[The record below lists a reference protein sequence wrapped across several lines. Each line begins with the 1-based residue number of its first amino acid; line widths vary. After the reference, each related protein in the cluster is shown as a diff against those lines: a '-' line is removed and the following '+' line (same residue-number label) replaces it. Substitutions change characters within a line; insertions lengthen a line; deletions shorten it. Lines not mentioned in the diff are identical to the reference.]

1 MTLKSTAS
9 ARDHTDEEFWT
20 AFWAT
25 KRAMQEAAD
34 AAYRRHGMRDG
45 QQFILRCLWEEDG
58 LTPGQI
64 ARRLD
69 LATPTVTKVAS
80 RMETAGLLARRA
92 HPSDGRLVQLFLTER
107 GRTMRA
113 TIDGESR
120 RLTERALGT
129 LDPEERAQV
138 VRFLNE
144 IRRNVSREQVGLPER
159 GD

>member
-25 KRAMQEAAD
+25 KRAMKEAAD

-45 QQFILRCLWEEDG
+45 QQFILGCLWEEDG